1 MQDDIYV
8 GNIPQ
13 GTKYEDIRQLFD
25 IHGEISRI
33 KMHKTFA
40 FVSYTNKAI
49 VKDVINTMVETT
61 LCNVV
66 LKVKPARKRFDRNQ
80 IDVLVSFL
88 ALKPKIK
95 VTEQSIENIF
105 AEYGTIREIDIRK
118 WIYDQNTELCKGFA
132 FVRYND
138 ITKNE
143 ILQNFGIIVDDV
155 EYSVTPSNRT
165 SPITPRQSY
174 QEMQNASSFNDYSCY
189 NPFMNIDYNWNH
201 RYRSLVNIR
210 NLH

>member
-1 MQDDIYV
+1 MDDIYV

-13 GTKYEDIRQLFD
+13 GTKYDDIRKLFE

-49 VKDVINTMVETT
+49 VKDVINIMVQTT
-61 LCNVV
+61 LHNI
-66 LKVKPARKRFDRNQ
+66 LLNIKPARKRFDRNQ

-95 VTEQSIENIF
+95 VTEQAIETIF
-105 AEYGTIREIDIRK
+105 SEYGTIREIDIRK
-118 WIYDQNTELCKGFA
+118 WIYDENTELCKGFA

-165 SPITPRQSY
+165 SPCHLY
-174 QEMQNASSFNDYSCY
+174 QETTPKASIYYNDQY
-189 NPFMNIDYNWNH
+189 NPLMGYNMNH
-201 RYRSLVNIR
+201 RYFWTANIR

>member
-1 MQDDIYV
+1 MDDIYV

-13 GTKYEDIRQLFD
+13 GTKYDDIRKLFE

-49 VKDVINTMVETT
+49 VKDVINIMSETT
-61 LCNVV
+61 LHNI
-66 LKVKPARKRFDRNQ
+66 LLNIKPGRKRFDRNQ

-95 VTEQSIENIF
+95 VTEQAIETIF
-105 AEYGTIREIDIRK
+105 SEYGTIREIDIRK
-118 WIYDQNTELCKGFA
+118 WIYDENTELCKGFA

-138 ITKNE
+138 IAKNE

-174 QEMQNASSFNDYSCY
+174 QEMQNASSFNDCSYF
-189 NPFMNIDYNWNH
+189 NPCMNIDYNWNH

>member
-1 MQDDIYV
+1 MDDIYV

-13 GTKYEDIRQLFD
+13 GTKYDDIRKLFE

-49 VKDVINTMVETT
+49 VKDVINTMSETT
-61 LCNVV
+61 LHNV
-66 LKVKPARKRFDRNQ
+66 LLNIKPARKRSGC
-80 IDVLVSFL
+80 IDILVSFL

-95 VTEQSIENIF
+95 VTEQAIETIF
-105 AEYGTIREIDIRK
+105 SEYGTIRDIDIRK
-118 WIYDQNTELCKGFA
+118 WIYDEKTGLYKGYL
-132 FVRYND
+132 FVRYNHVTNHD
-138 ITKNE
+138 
-143 ILQNFGIIVDDV
+143 ILQRFRIVVDDV

-165 SPITPRQSY
+165 SPCHLY
-174 QEMQNASSFNDYSCY
+174 QETTPNAYIYYNDQY
-189 NPFMNIDYNWNH
+189 NPLMGYNMNH
-201 RYRSLVNIR
+201 RYFWTANIR

>member
-1 MQDDIYV
+1 MDDIYV

-13 GTKYEDIRQLFD
+13 GTKYDDIRKLFE

-49 VKDVINTMVETT
+49 VKDVINIMSETT
-61 LCNVV
+61 LHNI
-66 LKVKPARKRFDRNQ
+66 LLNINPARKRFDRNQ

-95 VTEQSIENIF
+95 VTEQAIETIF
-105 AEYGTIREIDIRK
+105 SEYGTIREIDIRK
-118 WIYDQNTELCKGFA
+118 WIYDENTELCKGFA

-165 SPITPRQSY
+165 SPCHLY
-174 QEMQNASSFNDYSCY
+174 QETTPNAYIYYNDQY
-189 NPFMNIDYNWNH
+189 NPLMGYNMNHTYIWTT
-201 RYRSLVNIR
+201 NIR